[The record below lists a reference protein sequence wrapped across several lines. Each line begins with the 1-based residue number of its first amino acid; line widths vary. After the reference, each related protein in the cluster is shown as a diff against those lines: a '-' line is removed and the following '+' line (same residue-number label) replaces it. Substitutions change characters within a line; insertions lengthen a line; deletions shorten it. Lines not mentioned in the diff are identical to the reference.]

1 MDYNYSYTGTPAE
14 FGFHPNWTDEQNVS
28 VPVQEQYV
36 PEVASVPVQE
46 VQVIQQPPSILISSS
61 LSLKTI
67 SRATLSLSEL
77 SSLLTKSSSSSI
89 VLLIKKLFET
99 LFDDDEFSIL

>member
-46 VQVIQQPPSILISSS
+46 VQVIQQPEVPSTGNEFDRLEWSTCDYDSSGRPIGFDG
-61 LSLKTI
+61 KTWGQYQ
-67 SRATLSLSEL
+67 
-77 SSLLTKSSSSSI
+77 
-89 VLLIKKLFET
+89 VVKL
-99 LFDDDEFSIL
+99 